1 MRGPGGGRA
10 VAVSVAILVGATACS
25 GGSDDARADDPPG
38 GSLVT
43 ATLTGGDYRLAL
55 DPR

>member
-1 MRGPGGGRA
+1 M
-10 VAVSVAILVGATACS
+10 AVSVAILVGATACS
-25 GGSDDARADDPPG
+25 GDSDDARADDPPG

-43 ATLTGGDYRLAL
+43 VTPTGGDYRLAL

>member
-1 MRGPGGGRA
+1 M
-10 VAVSVAILVGATACS
+10 AVSVAILVGVTACS